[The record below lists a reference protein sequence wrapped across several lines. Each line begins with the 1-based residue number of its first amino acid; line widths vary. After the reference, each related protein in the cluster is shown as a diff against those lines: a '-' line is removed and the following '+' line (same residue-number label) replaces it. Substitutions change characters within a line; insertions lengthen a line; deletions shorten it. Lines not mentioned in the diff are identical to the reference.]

1 MKKGQLLLILLV
13 TVLVLLAAC
22 APAAPPAATEAPK
35 AAATEAPKGPI
46 KIGFLSPTSSTSAES
61 AKDMT
66 NGFQMWWDEH
76 GMEISGR
83 PVEIYTEDDTGDPD
97 VALSK
102 ARLLVEQRQ
111 VHMLVGLLFAN
122 TGLSVGEYV
131 KDTGTP
137 TFYPVISADD
147 ITQRDKIPNVI
158 RIAGWTSSQVHHPF
172 GEWVYDNTEC
182 RNVYTIGSDYA
193 FGHEVVGGF
202 VNTFT
207 DKGGTVAGQIW
218 NPIGEADFS
227 SYLTTIQAAE
237 PDCVFSLEVGAAAVR
252 LLQSWYE
259 FGLKDKIPFYA
270 GEVQTD
276 QSIIR
281 GVVPREAAVGI
292 ISAGHFAE
300 GRDSPATKDFV
311 DKFYAKYGKLP
322 GYYAPAT
329 YVAAQAITK
338 ALESIDGNVEDTEA
352 FLKAVRSTVLEDS
365 AFGPEKLDQYDNP
378 IMNVYIRETV
388 LRDDGE
394 VWNVVKET
402 IPNVSQFWHYDPAA
416 YLKQPVYS
424 RDYQGID
431 WP

>member
-1 MKKGQLLLILLV
+1 MKKGQILSILLV
-13 TVLVLLAAC
+13 VVLMLLAAC
-22 APAAPPAATEAPK
+22 GGGGGE
-35 AAATEAPKGPI
+35 EDSI
-46 KIGFLSPTSSTSAES
+46 KIGFLAPVTSTSAES
-61 AKDMT
+61 AKDMV
-66 NGFQMWWDEH
+66 NGFQMFWDKH
-76 GMEISGR
+76 GMELCGR
-83 PVEIYTEDDTGDPD
+83 PVEIFNEDDAGDPD

-102 ARLLVEQRQ
+102 ARLLVEQRE
-111 VHMLVGLLFAN
+111 VDMLVGLLFAH
-122 TGLSVGEYV
+122 TGLSVSEYV

-147 ITQRDKIPNVI
+147 ITQRTPVDNLI
-158 RIAGWTSSQVHHPF
+158 RIGGWTSSQVHHPF
-172 GEWVYDNTEC
+172 GVWIYENTEC
-182 RNVYTIGSDYA
+182 RNVLTIASDYA

-207 DKGGTVAGQIW
+207 DLGGTVVDQLW
-218 NPIGEADFS
+218 NPTGEADFS
-227 SYLTTIQAAE
+227 SYIATIQAEE
-237 PDCVFSLEVGAAAVR
+237 PDCVFSLQVGAAAVR

-300 GRDSPATKDFV
+300 GRESPATEEFV
-311 DKFYAKYGKLP
+311 TEFFEKYEKLP

-329 YVAAQAITK
+329 YVAGQWIAQ
-338 ALESIDGNVEDTEA
+338 ALESIDCKVEDTEA
-352 FLKAVRSTVLEDS
+352 FLQAVRDAQLADTP
-365 AFGPEKLDQYDNP
+365 FGPETLDDYDNP
-378 IMNVYIRETV
+378 VFNVYIRETV

-402 IPNVSQFWHYDPAA
+402 IPNVNQFWTYDPAEFLA
-416 YLKQPVYS
+416 QPVYS

>member
-1 MKKGQLLLILLV
+1 MKKGQILSILLV
-13 TVLVLLAAC
+13 VVLMLLAAC
-22 APAAPPAATEAPK
+22 GGGGGE
-35 AAATEAPKGPI
+35 EDSI
-46 KIGFLSPTSSTSAES
+46 KIGFLAPTTSTSAES
-61 AKDMT
+61 AKDMV
-66 NGFQMWWDEH
+66 NGFQMFWDKH
-76 GMEISGR
+76 GMELCGR
-83 PVEIYTEDDTGDPD
+83 PVEIFTEDDAGDPD

-102 ARLLVEQRQ
+102 ARLLVEQRE
-111 VHMLVGLLFAN
+111 VDMLVGLLFAH
-122 TGLSVGEYV
+122 TGLSVSEYV

-147 ITQRDKIPNVI
+147 ITQRTPVDNLI
-158 RIAGWTSSQVHHPF
+158 RIGGWTSSQVHHPF
-172 GEWVYDNTEC
+172 GVWVYENTEC
-182 RNVYTIGSDYA
+182 RNVLTIASDYA

-207 DKGGTVAGQIW
+207 DLGGTVVDQLW
-218 NPIGEADFS
+218 NPTGEADFS
-227 SYLTTIQAAE
+227 SYLATIQAEE
-237 PDCVFSLEVGAAAVR
+237 PDCVFSLQVGAAATR
-252 LLQSWYE
+252 LIQSWYE
-259 FGLKDKIPFYA
+259 FGLKDVIPFYA

-300 GRDSPATKDFV
+300 GRESPATEEFV
-311 DKFYAKYGKLP
+311 TEFFEKYDKLP

-329 YVAAQAITK
+329 YVAGQWIAQ
-338 ALESIDGNVEDTEA
+338 ALESIDCKVEDTEA
-352 FLKAVRSTVLEDS
+352 FLQAVRDAQLADTP
-365 AFGPEKLDQYDNP
+365 FGPETLDEYDNP
-378 IMNVYIRETV
+378 IFNVYIRETV

-402 IPNVSQFWHYDPAA
+402 IPNVSQFWTYDPAEFLA
-416 YLKQPVYS
+416 QPVYS

>member
-1 MKKGQLLLILLV
+1 MKKGQILSILLV
-13 TVLVLLAAC
+13 VVLMLLAAC
-22 APAAPPAATEAPK
+22 GGGGGE
-35 AAATEAPKGPI
+35 EDSI
-46 KIGFLSPTSSTSAES
+46 KIGFLAPVTSTSAES
-61 AKDMT
+61 AKDMV
-66 NGFQMWWDEH
+66 NGFQMFWDKH
-76 GMEISGR
+76 GMELCGR
-83 PVEIYTEDDTGDPD
+83 PVEIFNEDDAGDPD

-102 ARLLVEQRQ
+102 ARLLVEQRE
-111 VHMLVGLLFAN
+111 VDMLVGLLFAH
-122 TGLSVGEYV
+122 TGLSVSEYV

-147 ITQRDKIPNVI
+147 ITQRTPVDNLI
-158 RIAGWTSSQVHHPF
+158 RIGGWTSSQVHHPF
-172 GEWVYDNTEC
+172 GVWIYENTEC
-182 RNVYTIGSDYA
+182 RNVLTIASDYA

-207 DKGGTVAGQIW
+207 DLGGTVVDQLW
-218 NPIGEADFS
+218 NPTGEADFS
-227 SYLTTIQAAE
+227 SYIATIQAEE
-237 PDCVFSLEVGAAAVR
+237 PDCVFSLQVGAAAVR

-300 GRDSPATKDFV
+300 GRESPATEEFV
-311 DKFYAKYGKLP
+311 TEFFEKYEKLP

-329 YVAAQAITK
+329 YVAGQWIAQ
-338 ALESIDGNVEDTEA
+338 ALESIDCKVEDTEA
-352 FLKAVRSTVLEDS
+352 FLQAVRDAQLADTP
-365 AFGPEKLDQYDNP
+365 FGPETLDDYDNP
-378 IMNVYIRETV
+378 VFNVYIRETV

-402 IPNVSQFWHYDPAA
+402 IPNVSQFWTYDPAEFLA
-416 YLKQPVYS
+416 QPVYS

>member
-1 MKKGQLLLILLV
+1 MKKGQILSILLV
-13 TVLVLLAAC
+13 VVLMLLAAC
-22 APAAPPAATEAPK
+22 GGGGGE
-35 AAATEAPKGPI
+35 EDSI
-46 KIGFLSPTSSTSAES
+46 KIGFLAPVTSTSAES
-61 AKDMT
+61 AKDMV
-66 NGFQMWWDEH
+66 NGFQMFWDKH
-76 GMEISGR
+76 GMELCGR
-83 PVEIYTEDDTGDPD
+83 PVEIFNEDDAGDPD

-102 ARLLVEQRQ
+102 ARLLVEQRE
-111 VHMLVGLLFAN
+111 VDMLVGLLFAH
-122 TGLSVGEYV
+122 TGLSVSEYV

-147 ITQRDKIPNVI
+147 ITQRTPVDNLI
-158 RIAGWTSSQVHHPF
+158 RIGGWTSSQVHHPF
-172 GEWVYDNTEC
+172 GVWIYENTEC
-182 RNVYTIGSDYA
+182 RNVLTIASDYA

-207 DKGGTVAGQIW
+207 DLGGTVVDQLW
-218 NPIGEADFS
+218 NPTGEADFS
-227 SYLTTIQAAE
+227 SYIATIQAEE
-237 PDCVFSLEVGAAAVR
+237 PDCVFSLQVGAAAVR

-300 GRDSPATKDFV
+300 GRESPATEEFV
-311 DKFYAKYGKLP
+311 TEFFEKYEKLP

-329 YVAAQAITK
+329 YVAGQWIAQ
-338 ALESIDGNVEDTEA
+338 ALESIDCKVEDTEA
-352 FLKAVRSTVLEDS
+352 FLQAVRDAQLADTP
-365 AFGPEKLDQYDNP
+365 FGPETLDEYDNP
-378 IMNVYIRETV
+378 VFNVYIRETV

-402 IPNVSQFWHYDPAA
+402 IPNVNQFWTYDPAEFLA
-416 YLKQPVYS
+416 QPVYS